1 MSVRKRVWANGKG
14 VEKEAWV
21 VTYTD
26 AKGTR
31 RLKTFKLKK
40 LADVFAATASVE
52 IREGTHIADRASV
65 TVKKAGAFWIA
76 TGEHDELER
85 SSIDQRKRH
94 LKLHIE
100 PFIGTTLLSQLTV
113 PAVRE
118 FADKLR
124 EDGRSQVMIRKVIVS
139 LGSLLSDAQE
149 RGLATRNPVK
159 ELRAARRKGKER
171 QADKR
176 QKGKLKVGVDIPN
189 GEEIKAIV
197 ATAKGRWRPLLIAA
211 VFTGMRSSE
220 LRGLRWIDVDFE
232 RGEINV
238 HQRADDFGE
247 IGPPKSDAGERAIP
261 VPPIVISALK
271 EWKLACPRRSTGRHD
286 ANGNSVKELHY
297 VFPNGSGNI
306 ESRSNIIKRGFLP
319 TQIDAGVVVATDKTD
334 DEGNIVMAAKYG
346 GMHALRHFY
355 ASWSINRPRDGGLG
369 LPCNVVQKRLGHSSI
384 VMTMDVY
391 GHLFP
396 RGDDADEMALAER
409 ALLG

>member
-1 MSVRKRVWANGKG
+1 
-14 VEKEAWV
+14 
-21 VTYTD
+21 
-26 AKGTR
+26 
-31 RLKTFKLKK
+31 
-40 LADVFAATASVE
+40 
-52 IREGTHIADRASV
+52 
-65 TVKKAGAFWIA
+65 
-76 TGEHDELER
+76 
-85 SSIDQRKRH
+85 
-94 LKLHIE
+94 
-100 PFIGTTLLSQLTV
+100 
-113 PAVRE
+113 
-118 FADKLR
+118 
-124 EDGRSQVMIRKVIVS
+124 MIRKVIVS
-139 LGSLLSDAQE
+139 LGSPLSDAQE
-149 RGLATRNPVK
+149 WGLATRNPVK

-306 ESRSNIIKRGFLP
+306 ESRSNIINAVFCRRRSMLEWWSRPTRRTMKVTSSWRPNTEACMPFAISMRRG
-319 TQIDAGVVVATDKTD
+319 
-334 DEGNIVMAAKYG
+334 
-346 GMHALRHFY
+346 R
-355 ASWSINRPRDGGLG
+355 SIARDGGLR
-369 LPCNVVQKRLGHSSI
+369 LPCKAVRNGLGIRRS
-384 VMTMDVY
+384 
-391 GHLFP
+391 
-396 RGDDADEMALAER
+396 R
-409 ALLG
+409 